1 MTETLAN
8 SLVGFF
14 TGVFSD
20 GFAYSDEIIIFLISL
35 LPVLEL
41 RGGLIAASLLGVE
54 LIPAMIICYLG
65 NILPIP
71 FILLFIKKIFAF
83 MKKHGILVKL
93 VEWLEN
99 RGAEKGE
106 EVKKSKW
113 EKWGLLVF
121 VAIPLPGTGG
131 WTGALIASVLN
142 MKIKDSFPVI
152 ALGVAVAGIIMAILS
167 YGLLGVLGIA

>member
-8 SLVGFF
+8 SLVEFF
-14 TGVFSD
+14 TGAFSD
-20 GFAYSDEIIIFLISL
+20 GFVYRNELIVFLISL

-41 RGGLIAASLLGVE
+41 RGGLIAASLLGVK
-54 LIPAMIICYLG
+54 LVPAMVICYIG

-93 VEWLEN
+93 VEKLEN
-99 RGAEKGE
+99 RGKKKGE
-106 EVKKSKW
+106 EVKNSKW
-113 EKWGLLVF
+113 EKWGLLAF

-131 WTGALIASVLN
+131 WTGALVASLLN

-152 ALGVAVAGIIMAILS
+152 AIGVAIAGIIMAILS
-167 YGLLGVLGIA
+167 YGLPALF